1 MEFDLNPNSQSM
13 QALAYQINPID
24 RTSNLIESDS
34 TTHMSNTFRISGRNR
49 IEIPPFLLN
58 QMPLGEKCKALN
70 YILCLCL
77 CSDPRSKISSIK
89 GNYLDTYFTLKTI
102 MMNEYNTHNIEHEK
116 SLSFLYLSALKCP
129 YEDSL
134 TTDEWKT
141 IGFTTNNPRNELKEG
156 GYFALLFI
164 TYFIKRY
171 KEEYSLIQKENNT
184 LSHSYF
190 NIEKCSI
197 TICFYVKLALD
208 GLFDSDE
215 CQRCRELC
223 AIKVISIYQ
232 FLNLTFF
239 QSRDQNYIFDIIAKV
254 FLNVRDRSLNKNT
267 VTQEK
272 MNIIYKDS
280 FNDIFYNELNI
291 APDIITETEVSYE
304 SSSVG
309 N

>member
-1 MEFDLNPNSQSM
+1 M
-13 QALAYQINPID
+13 
-24 RTSNLIESDS
+24 
-34 TTHMSNTFRISGRNR
+34 
-49 IEIPPFLLN
+49 
-58 QMPLGEKCKALN
+58 
-70 YILCLCL
+70 
-77 CSDPRSKISSIK
+77 
-89 GNYLDTYFTLKTI
+89 
-102 MMNEYNTHNIEHEK
+102 
-116 SLSFLYLSALKCP
+116 KCP

-171 KEEYSLIQKENNT
+171 NEEYSLIQKENNT

-190 NIEKCSI
+190 NIVKCSI

-215 CQRCRELC
+215 CQRYRELC

-239 QSRDQNYIFDIIAKV
+239 QSRDQNYIFYIIAKV
-254 FLNVRDRSLNKNT
+254 LLNVRDRALNKNT
-267 VTQEK
+267 VTQKK

>member
-34 TTHMSNTFRISGRNR
+34 TPHMSNTFRISGRNR
-49 IEIPPFLLN
+49 IEIPPFF
-58 QMPLGEKCKALN
+58 

-89 GNYLDTYFTLKTI
+89 GNDLDTYFTLKTI

-134 TTDEWKT
+134 TTDEWKA

-190 NIEKCSI
+190 NIVKCSI
-197 TICFYVKLALD
+197 TI
-208 GLFDSDE
+208 
-215 CQRCRELC
+215 
-223 AIKVISIYQ
+223 
-232 FLNLTFF
+232 
-239 QSRDQNYIFDIIAKV
+239 
-254 FLNVRDRSLNKNT
+254 
-267 VTQEK
+267 
-272 MNIIYKDS
+272 
-280 FNDIFYNELNI
+280 
-291 APDIITETEVSYE
+291 
-304 SSSVG
+304 
-309 N
+309 